1 MNHHDLFSKILKQV
15 YLFPD
20 KILERIR
27 PTKPHDFLTKEIESF
42 EQYLPYVSY
51 LNLDRPTCLLND
63 GSLSVMWELT
73 LIPHETCDH
82 DTLVR
87 KLETLTQ
94 LFDSDNQ
101 NLSFQIIF
109 DSEPSLFVKGE
120 DKLTLG
126 VTTPECILSNRIE
139 YIQNISL
146 NKNSPIKLMHRKVYL
161 TVRYA
166 RQNNFALKSFV
177 ERNSSE
183 LESESLE
190 FACISQSISQ
200 ICRTIEYNLTHAG
213 ISFKVLN
220 QNEFL
225 FHFRDIFH
233 STESRKS
240 NTTLRSQYQ
249 ENKILSGQI
258 LKEFIEITPNAIGV
272 GDDTWE
278 VLSWIDQ
285 PSTVYT
291 GLTTKFLSLQT
302 PCQIILNI
310 RKCLDVSDLE
320 RKRFFLKNAMD
331 SFGELQ
337 REEIKHTQDRIAR
350 GESLLFVSMHILVRN
365 CGLSASDTQQNGIA
379 KQLISQLKTLTQ
391 IDFIYEKYAAPAIF
405 LMSLPFGYS
414 HLCAGISGREQRVL
428 SRNIAPYLPLLGG
441 FKGTKTPMQLMI
453 GRAGDSVWLNPFDTQ
468 TSPHVAILAG
478 SGAGKSFFAQ
488 NMMMSFLAVYQAQ
501 KPLIFII
508 DKKTSYEIFARVIG
522 EELGSQII
530 KPPEY
535 FPNIFKG
542 SLDEYRLPV
551 IVGILKTAISLVSQT
566 ARIESVEE
574 MLLSQAIE
582 TTFEQQYLDAATE
595 FKDGVL
601 QDKIQGKIQIPRLS
615 DIVDNL
621 FPVCGKL
628 QIAKSVAE
636 NLTQY
641 LSSFLENGAYRNLF
655 NKIEYDELDPKTPTV
670 SLFDIDAITSHPVL
684 STLTT
689 QMILSEILRQI
700 RRPENIGR
708 AGMLVIEEVGVLAQ
722 GSKEL
727 VQFIT
732 DAWKTFRKLGFAC
745 VGLTNEVDDYV
756 KKEGAREIWNV
767 SSNKIILKMTS
778 NDLQKALHGEV
789 EYPPLINDALY
800 GNIIGS
806 LKKEDGHYSQGFWW
820 SDEAQGSFTYI
831 PTGFDYWCSASKQ
844 IEVQTVYEV
853 SAIFSQNNHKKPF
866 FEAITFLAN
875 HFSNGIRDV
884 HGALRKLTHEEI
896 TQIIE
901 KAHIRGETE

>member
-1 MNHHDLFSKILKQV
+1 MKHYDVVSKILKQA
-15 YLFPD
+15 YILPD
-20 KILERIR
+20 KILERVR
-27 PTKPHDFLTKEIESF
+27 PTKPHNFLTKEIESF

-63 GSLSVMWELT
+63 GSLGVMWELS

-82 DTLVR
+82 DTLVQ

-94 LFDSDNQ
+94 VFDTDNQ
-101 NLSFQIIF
+101 NISFQIIF
-109 DSEPSLFVKGE
+109 DSEPALCVKDA
-120 DKLTLG
+120 DKLALVG
-126 VTTPECILSNRIE
+126 TTPERILSNRIE
-139 YIQNISL
+139 YVRNIADH
-146 NKNSPIKLMHRKVYL
+146 KNSPIKLMSRKIFL

-166 RQNNFALKSFV
+166 RQNDIALKSFL
-177 ERNSSE
+177 ERNQTE
-183 LESESLE
+183 LEFESLE
-190 FACISQSISQ
+190 FACISQEFSQ
-200 ICRTIEYNLTHAG
+200 VCRTVEYNLTHAG
-213 ISFKVLN
+213 IAFKTLD
-220 QNEFL
+220 QNEFV
-225 FHFRDIFH
+225 FHLRDVFH
-233 STESRKS
+233 ATESRKF
-240 NTTLRSQYQ
+240 NTTLQSDYR
-249 ENKILSGQI
+249 EDKVLSGQI
-258 LKEFIEITPNAIGV
+258 LKEFIEITPSAIGV
-272 GDDTWE
+272 GQDTWE

-285 PSTVYT
+285 PSVVYT
-291 GLTTKFLSLQT
+291 GLAAKFLSLQT
-302 PCQIILNI
+302 PFKIVLNI

-320 RKRFFLKNAMD
+320 RKRFFLKNAVD

-337 REEIKHTQDRIAR
+337 REEIKQTQDRVAR
-350 GESLLFVSMHILVRN
+350 DESLLFVSMHILVRN
-365 CGLSASDTQQNGIA
+365 CGLSALTTAQNGVA
-379 KQLISQLKTLTQ
+379 RQLVSQLKTLTQ

-414 HLCAGISGREQRVL
+414 HSCSGISGREQRVL

-441 FKGTKTPMQLMI
+441 FQGTKTPLQLMI

-478 SGAGKSFFAQ
+478 SGAGKSFFTQ
-488 NMMMSFLAVYQAQ
+488 NMMMSFLAVYQSQ

-522 EELGSQII
+522 EESGSQIV

-551 IVGILKTAISLVSQT
+551 IVGILKTAISLVSQN
-566 ARIESVEE
+566 ARIEAVEE
-574 MLLSQAIE
+574 MLLSQAVK
-582 TTFEQQYLDAATE
+582 TTFEQQYLDASTE
-595 FKDGVL
+595 FKNGSL
-601 QDKIQGKIQIPRLS
+601 QDKAQGKVQIPRLS

-621 FPVCGKL
+621 FPVCAKL
-628 QIAKSVAE
+628 QISKSVAE

-641 LSSFLENGAYRNLF
+641 LSPFLENGAYRNLF

-670 SLFDIDAITSHPVL
+670 SLFDIDAVTAHPVL

-708 AGMLVIEEVGVLAQ
+708 PGMLVIEEVGVLAQ

-756 KKEGAREIWNV
+756 KDGAREIWNV
-767 SSNKIILKMTS
+767 SANKIILKMTS
-778 NDLQKALHGEV
+778 KDLQKALHGEAG
-789 EYPPLINDALY
+789 YPALIKDTLF

-806 LKKEDGHYSQGFWW
+806 LKKEDGRYSQGFWW
-820 SDEAQGSFTYI
+820 SDEVQGSFTYI
-831 PTGFDYWCSASKQ
+831 PTGFDYWCSASKP
-844 IEVQTVYEV
+844 IEVQTVYDV
-853 SAIFSQNNHKKPF
+853 SALFAQNNHYKPF
-866 FEAITFLAN
+866 FEAIKFLAN
-875 HFSNGIRDV
+875 RVPNGIRDA
-884 HGALRKLTHEEI
+884 HGALRRLTKDELNL
-896 TQIIE
+896 IIE
-901 KAHIRGETE
+901 QPNARGETL